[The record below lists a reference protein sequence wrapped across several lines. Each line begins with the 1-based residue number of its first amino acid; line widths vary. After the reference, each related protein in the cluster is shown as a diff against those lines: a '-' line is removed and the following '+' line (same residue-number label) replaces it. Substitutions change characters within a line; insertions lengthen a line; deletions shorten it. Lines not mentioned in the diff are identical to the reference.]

1 MDIVKQSLLATGA
14 LALSMGAMHGVS
26 ANSTYQVKSGDT
38 LSQISRVTHVSM
50 SDLQSINHIS
60 NINFIYPGQT
70 LQLDRQSAAP
80 KAPAQQQQTSGDT
93 TYTVKAGDTA
103 SRIAS
108 QFGLTLAQLQSLNK
122 IANINLIFVGQRLI
136 VKRGS
141 NVAVPTVTNTAKP
154 QSAPQQQQATSG
166 AVYRVVSGDTMS
178 AIAAKHNMSLS
189 ALLNMNGMN
198 ASQIIYVGQS
208 IKVAGSA
215 PVATPVNNNN
225 NNQAA
230 PQQQQTTQG
239 AVYRVVSGD
248 TMSAIAAKHN
258 MSLSALL
265 NMNGM
270 NASQIIY
277 VGQSIKVTGA
287 APVAAP
293 VNNTQAAP
301 QQQQPAANTT
311 TSTYTIKSGDTLYGI
326 SRSHGM
332 SLQEL
337 LSLNNIS
344 ASSLILPGQVLK
356 ISGNTN
362 TSTQPVAPSPV
373 QPQSQQ
379 ASVSGATYT
388 IKSGDTLYGIAM
400 KTGMSLQSLLSMN
413 NLSASSLIFPG
424 QVLKVAGNNQS
435 VTTPTAPTTGS
446 QPSQMVNLSN
456 NTVSSTPVGDISTAG
471 LSAQQA
477 AWLRQAA
484 VDAKNATL
492 GSGVLPSVTVAQ
504 AIIESN
510 WGRSGLSI
518 APYNNLFGIK
528 AGGYWGGRQVMM
540 PTGEYLNGRYVTVNA
555 AFRAYDSQEASFRDH
570 TNFLLQNSRY
580 AANGVINAPSYQAM
594 ATGLQRAGYA
604 TDPSYAATLISVVQR
619 YNLNAL
625 D

>member
-1 MDIVKQSLLATGA
+1 MNIVKQSLLATGA
-14 LALSMGAMHGVS
+14 LALSMGAVHGAS

-38 LSQISRVTHVSM
+38 LSQIARVTHVSV
-50 SDLQSINHIS
+50 SDLQRINHIS
-60 NINFIYPGQT
+60 NANVIFPGQT
-70 LQLDRQSAAP
+70 LQLDNQPAAP
-80 KAPAQQQQTSGDT
+80 KAPVQQYSQQTSGDT

-108 QFGLTLAQLQSLNK
+108 QFGLTLGELQSLNK
-122 IANINLIFVGQRLI
+122 IANINLIFVGQRLL

-141 NVAVPTVTNTAKP
+141 NVAVPTVTGTAKP
-154 QSAPQQQQATSG
+154 QSAPQQQQAPQG
-166 AVYRVVSGDTMS
+166 AVYHVVSGDTMS

-215 PVATPVNNNN
+215 PAANNV
-225 NNQAA
+225 QAA
-230 PQQQQTTQG
+230 PQQQQ
-239 AVYRVVSGD
+239 
-248 TMSAIAAKHN
+248 
-258 MSLSALL
+258 
-265 NMNGM
+265 
-270 NASQIIY
+270 
-277 VGQSIKVTGA
+277 
-287 APVAAP
+287 
-293 VNNTQAAP
+293 
-301 QQQQPAANTT
+301 QQPAGNTNV
-311 TSTYTIKSGDTLYGI
+311 STYTIKSGDTLYGI
-326 SRSHGM
+326 SRAHGM
-332 SLQEL
+332 SLQAL

-356 ISGNTN
+356 ISGQASTP
-362 TSTQPVAPSPV
+362 TQQVASRPVETQP
-373 QPQSQQ
+373 QTQQ
-379 ASVSGATYT
+379 APASSATYT
-388 IKSGDTLYGIAM
+388 IKSGDSLYGIAM
-400 KTGMSLQSLLSMN
+400 KTGMSLHDLLSMN
-413 NLSASSLIFPG
+413 NLSVSALIFPG
-424 QVLKVAGNNQS
+424 QVLKVAGNNQP
-435 VTTPTAPTTGS
+435 VTTPATGS
-446 QPSQMVNLSN
+446 QSGQMVNLSN
-456 NTVSSTPVGDISTAG
+456 NNVSSTTVGDISTAG
-471 LSAQQA
+471 LSASQA

-510 WGRSGLSI
+510 WGRSGLAS

-540 PTGEYLNGRYVTVNA
+540 PTAEYLNGRYVTVNA

-594 ATGLQRAGYA
+594 AIGLQRAGYA

>member
-1 MDIVKQSLLATGA
+1 MNIVKQSLLATGA
-14 LALSMGAMHGVS
+14 LALSMGAVHVAS

-38 LSQISRVTHVSM
+38 LSQISRVTHVSL
-50 SDLQSINHIS
+50 SDLQRINHIS
-60 NINFIYPGQT
+60 NANVIFPGQT
-70 LQLDRQSAAP
+70 LQLDRQPVAP
-80 KAPAQQQQTSGDT
+80 KAPVQQQHQQTSGDT

-108 QFGLTLAQLQSLNK
+108 QFGLTLAELQSLNK
-122 IANINLIFVGQRLI
+122 IANINLIFVGQRLL
-136 VKRGS
+136 VKRGG
-141 NVAVPTVTNTAKP
+141 NVAVPTVTGTAKP
-154 QSAPQQQQATSG
+154 QSAPQQQQAPQGGVYHVVRGDTMSGIAAKHNMSLSALLNMNGMNASQIIYVGQSIKVAGSAAEAKPVNNVQAAPQQQQAPQG
-166 AVYRVVSGDTMS
+166 AVYHVVSGDTMS

-215 PVATPVNNNN
+215 PAANNV
-225 NNQAA
+225 QAA
-230 PQQQQTTQG
+230 PQQQQ
-239 AVYRVVSGD
+239 
-248 TMSAIAAKHN
+248 
-258 MSLSALL
+258 
-265 NMNGM
+265 
-270 NASQIIY
+270 
-277 VGQSIKVTGA
+277 
-287 APVAAP
+287 
-293 VNNTQAAP
+293 
-301 QQQQPAANTT
+301 QQQPAGNTNV
-311 TSTYTIKSGDTLYGI
+311 STYTIKSGDTLYGI

-332 SLQEL
+332 SLQAL

-356 ISGNTN
+356 ISGQASTP
-362 TSTQPVAPSPV
+362 TQQVASRPVETQP
-373 QPQSQQ
+373 QTQQ
-379 ASVSGATYT
+379 APASSATYT
-388 IKSGDTLYGIAM
+388 IKSGDNLYRIAM
-400 KTGMSLQSLLSMN
+400 KSGMSLHDLLSMN
-413 NLSASSLIFPG
+413 NLSASSMIFPG
-424 QVLKVAGNNQS
+424 QVLKVAGNSQ
-435 VTTPTAPTTGS
+435 PDTAPTTGS
-446 QPSQMVNLSN
+446 QSGQMVNLSN
-456 NTVSSTPVGDISTAG
+456 NNVSSTTVGDISTAG
-471 LSAQQA
+471 LSASQA

-510 WGRSGLSI
+510 WGRSGLAS

-528 AGGYWGGRQVMM
+528 AGGYWGGRQVVM

>member
-1 MDIVKQSLLATGA
+1 MNIVKQSLLATGA
-14 LALSMGAMHGVS
+14 LALSMGAVHGAS

-38 LSQISRVTHVSM
+38 LSQIARVTHVSV
-50 SDLQSINHIS
+50 SDLQRINHIS
-60 NINFIYPGQT
+60 NANVIFPGQT
-70 LQLDRQSAAP
+70 LQLDNQPAAP
-80 KAPAQQQQTSGDT
+80 KAPVQQHSQQTSGDT

-108 QFGLTLAQLQSLNK
+108 QFGLTLGELQSLNK
-122 IANINLIFVGQRLI
+122 IANINLIFVGQRLL
-136 VKRGS
+136 VKRGGH
-141 NVAVPTVTNTAKP
+141 VAVPTVTGTAKP
-154 QSAPQQQQATSG
+154 QSAPQQQQAPQG
-166 AVYRVVSGDTMS
+166 GVYRVVRGDTMS

-208 IKVAGSA
+208 IKVAGGA
-215 PVATPVNNNN
+215 PAANPANNA
-225 NNQAA
+225 QAA
-230 PQQQQTTQG
+230 PQQQQ
-239 AVYRVVSGD
+239 
-248 TMSAIAAKHN
+248 
-258 MSLSALL
+258 
-265 NMNGM
+265 
-270 NASQIIY
+270 
-277 VGQSIKVTGA
+277 
-287 APVAAP
+287 
-293 VNNTQAAP
+293 
-301 QQQQPAANTT
+301 QQPAGNTNV
-311 TSTYTIKSGDTLYGI
+311 STYTIKSGDTLYGI

-332 SLQEL
+332 SLQAL

-356 ISGNTN
+356 ISGNAN
-362 TSTQPVAPSPV
+362 TSTQPVAPRPV
-373 QPQSQQ
+373 QAQPQQSP
-379 ASVSGATYT
+379 VSGATYT

-400 KTGMSLQSLLSMN
+400 KTGMSLHDLLSRN
-413 NLSASSLIFPG
+413 NLSVSSMIFPG
-424 QVLKVAGNNQS
+424 QVLKVAGNNQPA
-435 VTTPTAPTTGS
+435 TTPTAPTTGS
-446 QPSQMVNLSN
+446 QPGQMINLSN
-456 NTVSSTPVGDISTAG
+456 NNVSSTTVGDISTAG
-471 LSAQQA
+471 LSASQA

-510 WGRSGLSI
+510 WGRSGLAS

-528 AGGYWGGRQVMM
+528 AGGYWGGRQVVM

-604 TDPSYAATLISVVQR
+604 TDPSYAATLINVVQR

>member
-1 MDIVKQSLLATGA
+1 MNIVKQSLLATGA
-14 LALSMGAMHGVS
+14 LALSMGAVHGAS

-38 LSQISRVTHVSM
+38 LSQIARVTHVSV
-50 SDLQSINHIS
+50 SDLQRINHIS
-60 NINFIYPGQT
+60 NANVIFPGQT
-70 LQLDRQSAAP
+70 LQLDNQPAAP
-80 KAPAQQQQTSGDT
+80 KAPVQQHSQQTSGDT

-108 QFGLTLAQLQSLNK
+108 QFGLTLGELQSLNK
-122 IANINLIFVGQRLI
+122 IANINLIFVGQRLL

-141 NVAVPTVTNTAKP
+141 NVAVPTVTGTAKP
-154 QSAPQQQQATSG
+154 QSAPQQQQAPQG
-166 AVYRVVSGDTMS
+166 GVYRVVSGDTMS

-215 PVATPVNNNN
+215 PVANPVNNA
-225 NNQAA
+225 QAA
-230 PQQQQTTQG
+230 
-239 AVYRVVSGD
+239 S
-248 TMSAIAAKHN
+248 
-258 MSLSALL
+258 
-265 NMNGM
+265 
-270 NASQIIY
+270 
-277 VGQSIKVTGA
+277 
-287 APVAAP
+287 
-293 VNNTQAAP
+293 

-332 SLQEL
+332 SLQAL

-356 ISGNTN
+356 ISGNAN
-362 TSTQPVAPSPV
+362 TSTQPVAPRPV
-373 QPQSQQ
+373 QPQPQQ
-379 ASVSGATYT
+379 SPVSGATYT

-400 KTGMSLQSLLSMN
+400 KTGMSLHDLLSRN
-413 NLSASSLIFPG
+413 NLSVSSMIFPG
-424 QVLKVAGNNQS
+424 QVLKVAGNNQPA
-435 VTTPTAPTTGS
+435 TTPTAPTTGS
-446 QPSQMVNLSN
+446 QPGQMINLSN
-456 NTVSSTPVGDISTAG
+456 NNVSSTTVGDISTAG
-471 LSAQQA
+471 LSASQA

-510 WGRSGLSI
+510 WGRSGLAS

-540 PTGEYLNGRYVTVNA
+540 PTAEYLNGRYVTVNA

-604 TDPSYAATLISVVQR
+604 TDPSYAATLINVVQR